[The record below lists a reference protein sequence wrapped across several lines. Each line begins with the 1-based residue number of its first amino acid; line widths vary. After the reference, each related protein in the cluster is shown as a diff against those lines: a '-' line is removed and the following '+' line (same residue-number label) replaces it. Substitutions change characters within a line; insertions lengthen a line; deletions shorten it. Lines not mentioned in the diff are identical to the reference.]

1 MEKKAIIVEIDD
13 LREVVGGADVK
24 VAAATQATMNPAAG
38 LGHAAASPSVNG
50 TAMCWYGWF
59 SPDSVEDW
67 VVIKG
72 K

>member
-1 MEKKAIIVEIDD
+1 MEKKPIIVEIDD
-13 LREVVGGADVK
+13 LREVVGGADIT
-24 VAAATQATMNPAAG
+24 VAAQTTVNPTAG

-59 SPDSVEDW
+59 SPDAVEDW